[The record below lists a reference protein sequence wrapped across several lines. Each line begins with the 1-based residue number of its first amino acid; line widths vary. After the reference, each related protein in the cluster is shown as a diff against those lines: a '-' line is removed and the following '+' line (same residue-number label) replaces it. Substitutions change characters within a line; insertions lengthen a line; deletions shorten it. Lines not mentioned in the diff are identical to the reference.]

1 MQLTFASSIKRPIL
15 KQIFI
20 YLLCFGLPILCVLL
34 PLAYFPIPDLSISE
48 QRVIAIFILAAFCW
62 ILEPIPIHATSIL
75 IIFLELVLISDSG
88 WQWLRPAE
96 DELLSHKEIIST
108 FASPII
114 MLFLGGFFLAKAA
127 TKFRLDT
134 NLARIL
140 LYPFGEK
147 PKWLMLGLMMITAFF
162 SMFMSNTATAA
173 MMLAILVPIL
183 AVLPDT
189 DKGRT
194 GLALSIPIA
203 ANVGGIGTPI
213 GTPPNA
219 IALEYL
225 TGDDSIGFGAWM
237 SFGVPLALVLLV
249 LSWALLLFIF
259 PFQSKKIEL
268 KIKGRFLQTPK
279 AWIVYIT
286 FLLTIILWLTDF
298 LHGINA
304 YTVAIL
310 PVVIFLATNIINTE
324 DMKKLSW
331 DILWLV
337 SGGIALGYALD
348 QSGLAAHL
356 VQSIPFQNMSVIAIM
371 VAAAF
376 LAMIMANFM
385 SNTATANLL
394 LPIIAALAVAIPG
407 IHQIGGINTLIL
419 AVALS
424 ASLGMALPISTPPN
438 ALAHAT
444 GEIQTSQMARMGIVI
459 GLIGIV
465 LVFLTLWIIA

>member
-1 MQLTFASSIKRPIL
+1 MMPLKINRRDINQLA
-15 KQIFI
+15 I
-20 YLLCFGLPILCVLL
+20 YLICFGLPLLCMVL
-34 PLAYFPIPDLSISE
+34 PARFFPIDNLTVVE
-48 QRVIAIFILAAFCW
+48 QRIIAIFFLAAFCW

-75 IIFLELVLISDSG
+75 IIFLELILVSDTSLEWIKSSEG
-88 WQWLRPAE
+88 T
-96 DELLSHKEIIST
+96 LLSYRDIMGA

-140 LYPFGEK
+140 LRPFGTQ
-147 PKWLMLGLMMITAFF
+147 PRWVMLGLMFITAFF
-162 SMFMSNTATAA
+162 SMFMSNTATTA
-173 MMLAILVPIL
+173 MMLSILVPIL
-183 AVLPDT
+183 AVLPHT

-194 GLALSIPIA
+194 GLALSIPLA
-203 ANVGGIGTPI
+203 ANIGGIGTPI

-219 IALEYL
+219 IALKYL
-225 TGDDSIGFGAWM
+225 TGADTIGFGQWM
-237 SFGVPLALVLLV
+237 SFGVPLALVLL
-249 LSWALLLFIF
+249 LICWLLLLVVF
-259 PFQSKKIEL
+259 PFRSEQIEL
-268 KIKGRFLQTPK
+268 NIKGRFLKNRK
-279 AWIVYIT
+279 AWTVYIT

-304 YTVAIL
+304 YAVAIL
-310 PVVIFLATNIINTE
+310 PVAVFLATDIINKE

-337 SGGIALGYALD
+337 SGGIALGYGLD
-348 QSGLAAHL
+348 QSGLAEHL
-356 VQSIPFQNMSVIAIM
+356 VRSIPFEGMSIFAV
-371 VAAAF
+371 VGGSAF

-394 LPIIAALAVAIPG
+394 LPIIAALAVALPG
-407 IHQIGGINTLIL
+407 ISQIGGSSTIIL

-444 GEIQTSQMARMGIVI
+444 GEIQTGQMAKMGTLVGI
-459 GLIGIV
+459 IGIV
-465 LVFLTLWIIA
+465 LIFLTLWIIA

>member
-1 MQLTFASSIKRPIL
+1 MIPL
-15 KQIFI
+15 KINRRELSQIFI
-20 YLLCFGLPILCVLL
+20 YLICFGLPLLCMIL
-34 PLAYFPIPDLSISE
+34 PAGFFPIENLTVIE
-48 QRVIAIFILAAFCW
+48 QRIIAIFFLAAFCW

-75 IIFLELVLISDSG
+75 IIFLELILVSDTSLEWVRSTEG
-88 WQWLRPAE
+88 TA
-96 DELLSHKEIIST
+96 LSYRDIMGA

-140 LYPFGEK
+140 LRPFGTQ
-147 PKWLMLGLMMITAFF
+147 PRWVMLGLMFITAFF
-162 SMFMSNTATAA
+162 SMFMSNTATTA
-173 MMLAILVPIL
+173 MMLSILVPIL
-183 AVLPDT
+183 AVLPEG

-194 GLALSIPIA
+194 GLALSIPLA
-203 ANVGGIGTPI
+203 ANIGGIGTPI

-219 IALEYL
+219 IALKYL
-225 TGDDSIGFGAWM
+225 TGADSISFGEWM
-237 SFGVPLALVLLV
+237 SFGVPLALVLL
-249 LSWALLLFIF
+249 LISWLLLMVVF
-259 PFQSKKIEL
+259 PFQSDRIEL
-268 KIKGRFLQTPK
+268 NIKGRFLKNRK
-279 AWIVYIT
+279 AWTVYAT

-304 YTVAIL
+304 YAVAIL
-310 PVVIFLATNIINTE
+310 PVAVFLATDIINKE

-337 SGGIALGYALD
+337 SGGIALGYGLD
-348 QSGLAAHL
+348 QSGLAEHL
-356 VQSIPFQNMSVIAIM
+356 VTSIPFEGMSIYTVIGGSAL
-371 VAAAF
+371 
-376 LAMIMANFM
+376 LAMVMANFM

-394 LPIIAALAVAIPG
+394 LPIIAALAVALPG
-407 IHQIGGINTLIL
+407 ISQIGGSTTIVL

-444 GEIQTSQMARMGIVI
+444 GEIQTAQMAKMGILVGIIGI
-459 GLIGIV
+459 GLI
-465 LVFLTLWIIA
+465 FLTLWIIA

>member
-1 MQLTFASSIKRPIL
+1 MKTSKKRLQRLIRIL
-15 KQIFI
+15 I
-20 YLLCFGLPILCVLL
+20 YVLCFGLPLFLVMAPPGFF
-34 PLAYFPIPDLSISE
+34 PLEGLTQVE
-48 QRVIAIFILAAFCW
+48 QRIIAIFVLAAFCW
-62 ILEPIPIHATSIL
+62 VLEPIPIHATSIL
-75 IIFLELVLISDSG
+75 IIFLELVLVSDSS
-88 WQWLRPAE
+88 LAFIRAE
-96 DELLSHKEIIST
+96 EKDLLSHRSIMAT

-140 LYPFGEK
+140 LRPFGDQ
-147 PKWLMLGLMMITAFF
+147 PRWVMLGLMCITAFF
-162 SMFMSNTATAA
+162 SMFMSNTATTA
-173 MMLAILVPIL
+173 MMLSILAPIL
-183 AVLPDT
+183 AVLPES

-194 GLALSIPIA
+194 GLALSIPLA
-203 ANVGGIGTPI
+203 ANIGGIGTPI

-219 IALEYL
+219 IALKYL
-225 TGDDSIGFGAWM
+225 TGEHAIGFGAWM
-237 SFGVPLALVLLV
+237 GFGVPLVVVLLLISWILI
-249 LSWALLLFIF
+249 LSVF
-259 PFQSKKIEL
+259 PFRSENITLNIE
-268 KIKGRFLQTPK
+268 GRFLKNRK
-279 AWIVYIT
+279 AWTVYAT

-310 PVVIFLATNIINTE
+310 PVAVFLATDIINKE

-337 SGGIALGYALD
+337 SGGIALGYGLE

-356 VQSIPFQNMSVIAIM
+356 VSSIPFDQMSVLT
-371 VAAAF
+371 VVSGSAF
-376 LAMIMANFM
+376 LAMVMANFM

-394 LPIIAALAVAIPG
+394 LPIIAALAVALPG
-407 IHQIGGINTLIL
+407 IQQVGGATTIIL

-444 GEIQTSQMARMGIVI
+444 GEIQTAQMAKMGILV
-459 GLIGIV
+459 GLIGIGM
-465 LVFLTLWIIA
+465 VFLTLWILQLT